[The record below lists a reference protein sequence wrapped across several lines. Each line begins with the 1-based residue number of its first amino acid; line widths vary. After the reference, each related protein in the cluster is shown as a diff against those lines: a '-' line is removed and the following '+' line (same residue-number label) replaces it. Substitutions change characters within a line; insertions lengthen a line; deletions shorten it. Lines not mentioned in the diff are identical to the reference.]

1 MKKLISVAVVVLML
15 VCSVVPA
22 FAANSPEVTTYKY
35 SVTIVDTTGGAGTF
49 EYTTDVN
56 EKGEQTIHLRP
67 QPQEGYVFDHW
78 VIDGAYVAEGDLTDA
93 ELDLII
99 SGDIK
104 ITPVYVKAGS
114 QDSTDATAAT
124 SATISEDTS
133 KTSPQTGSNNVAPFV
148 VIILSLAAC
157 GAVATMLVKSKKG

>member
-1 MKKLISVAVVVLML
+1 MKKLISIAVVALML
-15 VCSVVPA
+15 VFSVVPA
-22 FAANSPEVTTYKY
+22 FAASSPEVTTYKY
-35 SVTIVDTTGGAGTF
+35 SVTVVDTTGGAGTF
-49 EYTTDVN
+49 EYTSDVDD
-56 EKGEQTIHLRP
+56 EGRQTIHLKP
-67 QPQEGYVFDHW
+67 QPQEGYVFSHW
-78 VIDGAYVAEGDLTDA
+78 IIDGAYVAEGDLTDA

-99 SGDIK
+99 SGDVT

-114 QDSTDATAAT
+114 QDATDATVAT